1 MSGEP
6 RISGYALARLL
17 PDMQTVAGIK
27 YGVLTAAITSLI
39 LDGRVAL
46 GSRLPSERELAG
58 AVGLSRATVTV
69 AYDALRSRGYL
80 ESRSG
85 SGSFVVLPAGEV
97 KRTVVR
103 DWPQGGRDRETIDLT
118 LAALTAPPGS
128 VVEALATAAAELP
141 AYAYRSGG
149 YDAFGLV
156 PLRSAVAARFE
167 ARGVPTD
174 PAQIIITG
182 GALHGLDL
190 LLRLMIGPGDRVL
203 TELPSYPGALDAIRA
218 SAGRLLPVPLAPQ
231 GGWDVSQLE
240 AVLRQ
245 SSPKLA
251 YLIPDFHNPTG
262 VLIADEAREVV
273 FAVARQTSTTVVVD
287 ETFLGLGFVPD
298 ATASAA
304 IDPAVIS
311 VGSLSKSVWGGLR
324 IGWIRASAEIVQR
337 LAGLRTAIDLGSPVL
352 EQLIAV
358 ELIAKLDGIL
368 SARVDELERKRDVLT
383 EALARALPEWTAAH
397 PQGGLSLWLDL
408 GAPVSTALT
417 LLARSV
423 GVGIVPGSRF
433 GVDGTLERF
442 LRLPYTHSPEALTD
456 AVLRLKRVWQGL
468 DRADRH
474 LTQLVVA

>member
-27 YGVLTAAITSLI
+27 YGVLAGAITSLI
-39 LDGRVAL
+39 LDGRIAL

-58 AVGLSRATVTV
+58 AVGLSRATVTA

-85 SGSFVVLPAGEV
+85 SGSFVALPAGEA
-97 KRTVVR
+97 KRTIVQ
-103 DWPQGGRDRETIDLT
+103 DWPQGGRDRATIDLT

-128 VVEALATAAAELP
+128 VVGALAAAAAELP
-141 AYAYRSGG
+141 AHAYRSGG
-149 YDAFGLV
+149 YDAFGLA

-174 PAQIIITG
+174 PDQIIITS
-182 GALHGLDL
+182 GALHGFDL
-190 LLRLMIGPGDRVL
+190 LLRLVIGPGDRVL

-218 SAGRLLPVPLAPQ
+218 SAGRLLPVPLAPD
-231 GGWDVSQLE
+231 GGWDLSQLE

-262 VLIADEAREVV
+262 VLIGDGAREAV

-287 ETFLGLGFVPD
+287 ETFVGLGFVPG

-337 LAGLRTAIDLGSPVL
+337 LAALRTAIDLGSPVL

-358 ELIAKLDGIL
+358 ELMGKLDELL
-368 SARVDELERKRDVLT
+368 SARVAELERKRDALT
-383 EALARALPEWTAAH
+383 QALARALPEWTATQ
-397 PQGGLSLWLDL
+397 PDGGLSLWLDL
-408 GAPVSTALT
+408 GAPVSTPLT
-417 LLARSV
+417 LLARSA
-423 GVGIVPGSRF
+423 GVSIVPGSRF
-433 GVDGTLERF
+433 GVDGTFERF
-442 LRLPYTHSPEALTD
+442 LRLPYTHAPEVLID
-456 AVLRLKRVWQGL
+456 AVLRLKGVWQGL
-468 DRADRH
+468 DRADSDLR
-474 LTQLVVA
+474 QLVVA

>member
-1 MSGEP
+1 
-6 RISGYALARLL
+6 
-17 PDMQTVAGIK
+17 
-27 YGVLTAAITSLI
+27 
-39 LDGRVAL
+39 
-46 GSRLPSERELAG
+46 
-58 AVGLSRATVTV
+58 
-69 AYDALRSRGYL
+69 
-80 ESRSG
+80 
-85 SGSFVVLPAGEV
+85 
-97 KRTVVR
+97 
-103 DWPQGGRDRETIDLT
+103 
-118 LAALTAPPGS
+118 
-128 VVEALATAAAELP
+128 
-141 AYAYRSGG
+141 
-149 YDAFGLV
+149 
-156 PLRSAVAARFE
+156 
-167 ARGVPTD
+167 
-174 PAQIIITG
+174 
-182 GALHGLDL
+182 
-190 LLRLMIGPGDRVL
+190 MIGPGDRVL
-203 TELPSYPGALDAIRA
+203 TELPSYPCALDAIRA
-218 SAGRLLPVPLAPQ
+218 SAGRLLPVPLAPE
-231 GGWDVSQLE
+231 GGWDVPQLE

-262 VLIADEAREVV
+262 VLIADGAREAV

-287 ETFLGLGFVPD
+287 ETFLGLGFVPG

-311 VGSLSKSVWGGLR
+311 VGSLSKSVWGGIR
-324 IGWIRASAEIVQR
+324 IGWIRASVEIVQR

-358 ELIAKLDGIL
+358 QLIAKLDGIL
-368 SARVDELERKRDVLT
+368 SARVDELERKRDALT
-383 EALARALPEWTAAH
+383 QALARALPEWTAAQ

-423 GVGIVPGSRF
+423 GVSIVPGSRF

-468 DRADRH
+468 DRAERD